1 MVVLFKVI
9 TSLIIAMVWYKLTS
23 NQETAIFFFIL
34 MLVIFFIRPI
44 SYQSQTERQEYLDK
58 FRKSKERQMNIEQLR
73 REEKKKAQE
82 ERDKKRSKE

>member
-1 MVVLFKVI
+1 MVVIFKVI

-34 MLVIFFIRPI
+34 MLVIFFMRPI
-44 SYQSQTERQEYLDK
+44 SYQSPTESQEYLDK

>member
-1 MVVLFKVI
+1 M
-9 TSLIIAMVWYKLTS
+9 
-23 NQETAIFFFIL
+23 
-34 MLVIFFIRPI
+34 IFFIRPI
-44 SYQSQTERQEYLDK
+44 SYQSPTERQEYLDK

>member
-44 SYQSQTERQEYLDK
+44 SYQSPTERQEYLDK

-82 ERDKKRSKE
+82 ERDKKRSKD